1 MEMESEVLER
11 ERERERAGWGV
22 WKLPLRGNE
31 TTLIPLQLTKKYPT
45 GPKDQL
51 VQ

>member
-1 MEMESEVLER
+1 MESEVLEK
-11 ERERERAGWGV
+11 ESEEGLGGME
-22 WKLPLRGNE
+22 LPLRGNE

-45 GPKDQL
+45 GPKDHL